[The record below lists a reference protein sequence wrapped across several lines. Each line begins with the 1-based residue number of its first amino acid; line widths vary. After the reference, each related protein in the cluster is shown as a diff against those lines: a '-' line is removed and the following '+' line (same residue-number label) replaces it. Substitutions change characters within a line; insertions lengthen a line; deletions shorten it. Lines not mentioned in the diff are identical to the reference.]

1 MRSKLLVLGFVL
13 VLSALVLGGCSPL
26 SLKGRHSDGTPSAV
40 STPTLESPI
49 AVPTAVSPLPTSTPE
64 PTVAL
69 APEVSEEL
77 EEEEGVRISYDYTL
91 ADDLLVETI
100 PAEELMGGA
109 GIMPEHVGLSFSG
122 YVLPDTF
129 HKPLI
134 HIYAIRDLE
143 AGSQAAANV
152 VAALR
157 QFLAE
162 KPAAPEGIPFLPLFN
177 AMQAMRAQVATIDF
191 QNGTGVR
198 FLAHYTQGLVPV
210 NNNELFYTFQGISDD
225 GAYYV
230 AAILPVSHPALPAD
244 ASVLIPDGEFETHM
258 RDMEQ
263 LLNAQEASTFTPD
276 LKVLDAMIRS
286 LWLPPASGEEGT
298 QGQIPTTP
306 PSADAEGE
314 QGDPYVGWARYVNPD
329 YGFGFQYP
337 SGWTLAEEPHIVR
350 LSREGLMLTIGYRR
364 DTEDELGSLG
374 DLPEGGFENRGVV
387 TVMGQTFPKSVLV
400 YQGRDR
406 VVLTGGAVD
415 DLVFTIR
422 LDDLGADDGT
432 SAIPEAA
439 QAELDQILGSFER
452 VISQ

>member
-1 MRSKLLVLGFVL
+1 MRSKLSVLGFVL
-13 VLSALVLGGCSPL
+13 VLGALVLAGCKSPRL
-26 SLKGRHSDGTPSAV
+26 QRAHSDGTPSAAPA
-40 STPTLESPI
+40 PTTESPI

-69 APEVSEEL
+69 APDLPEET
-77 EEEEGVRISYDYTL
+77 EEEEATSILYDDTL

-109 GIMPEHVGLSFSG
+109 GVMPEHVGLSFSG

-134 HIYAIRDLE
+134 HVYAIRDLE

-152 VAALR
+152 VTALQ

-177 AMQAMRAQVATIDF
+177 AMQAMRAQVAYVDF
-191 QNGTGVR
+191 QDGTGVR

-210 NNNELFYTFQGISDD
+210 NNDELFYTFQGLSDD

-230 AAILPVSHPALPAD
+230 AAILPVSHPSLPAD

-276 LKVLDAMIRS
+276 LMVLDAMIRS
-286 LWLPPASGEEGT
+286 LRLPPASGEEGT
-298 QGQIPTTP
+298 
-306 PSADAEGE
+306 
-314 QGDPYVGWARYVNPD
+314 
-329 YGFGFQYP
+329 
-337 SGWTLAEEPHIVR
+337 
-350 LSREGLMLTIGYRR
+350 
-364 DTEDELGSLG
+364 
-374 DLPEGGFENRGVV
+374 
-387 TVMGQTFPKSVLV
+387 
-400 YQGRDR
+400 
-406 VVLTGGAVD
+406 
-415 DLVFTIR
+415 
-422 LDDLGADDGT
+422 
-432 SAIPEAA
+432 
-439 QAELDQILGSFER
+439 
-452 VISQ
+452 